1 MKRGHGDVM
10 GTGKNMWDLWV
21 SFLMRLKIK
30 KVASKKLCDMTLKHT
45 TIGVKIL
52 ILTIFTSNKLY
63 LTASVKALNV

>member
-1 MKRGHGDVM
+1 
-10 GTGKNMWDLWV
+10 
-21 SFLMRLKIK
+21 MRLKIK
-30 KVASKKLCDMTLKHT
+30 KVASKKLCGMTLKHT